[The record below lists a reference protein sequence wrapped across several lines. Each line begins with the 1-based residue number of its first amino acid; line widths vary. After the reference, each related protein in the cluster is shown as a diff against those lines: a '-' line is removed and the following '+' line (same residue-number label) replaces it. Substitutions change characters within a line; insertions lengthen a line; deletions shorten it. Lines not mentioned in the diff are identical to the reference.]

1 MSDDDAPL
9 SSYSDPLYDRLDAL
23 SRQIKRQWWL
33 IVLVIIILA
42 LGAIALRLWLHR
54 EPVALG
60 GAIAARA
67 LDERD
72 EAKREAL
79 WIELADGPSQDT
91 GFRAAACIELS
102 QILLNRGDTI
112 KARERAQQAQT
123 LASEAK
129 DEDLQL
135 AAGLSR
141 AAATLDAGDAAAAL
155 ELYEKASR
163 GAGAK
168 HPTRKLAAELGAAVC
183 LEKLGKPD
191 EAMARLEPL
200 TTRSDRGSEQLV
212 QLATAMY
219 WRLKRASEKTAT
231 VAAPAAPSP
240 TPLPAAPPAAP
251 APTAK

>member
-1 MSDDDAPL
+1 MADDDAPL
-9 SSYSDPLYDRLDAL
+9 SSYSDPFYDRLDAL

-33 IVLVIIILA
+33 ILLVIIILA

-67 LDERD
+67 IDERD

-79 WIELADGPSQDT
+79 WSELADGPSQDA

-102 QILLNRGDTI
+102 QILLNRGDAI
-112 KARERAQQAQT
+112 KARERAQQAEN
-123 LASEAK
+123 LARDAK
-129 DEDLQL
+129 DDDLVL

-141 AAATLDAGDAAAAL
+141 AAANLDAGDAKTAL
-155 ELYEKASR
+155 ELYEKATR
-163 GAGAK
+163 NAGAK
-168 HPTRKLAAELGAAVC
+168 HPMRKLAAELGAAVC
-183 LEKLGKPD
+183 MEKLGQSAD
-191 EAMARLEPL
+191 AMARLEPL

-212 QLATAMY
+212 QLATAMH
-219 WRLKRASEKTAT
+219 WRLKRASEKTAL
-231 VAAPAAPSP
+231 PATAPSP
-240 TPLPAAPPAAP
+240 EPLPAATPATP